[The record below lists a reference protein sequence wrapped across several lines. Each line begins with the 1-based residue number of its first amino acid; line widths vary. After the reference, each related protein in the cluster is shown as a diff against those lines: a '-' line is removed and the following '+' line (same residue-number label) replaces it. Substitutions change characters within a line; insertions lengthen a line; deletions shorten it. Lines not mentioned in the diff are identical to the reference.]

1 MAPLA
6 SPPADLPGLQI
17 LARDPLL
24 YVIDGFASDAE
35 CDALL
40 AAARSRLEPPLVSRS
55 EMEHDP
61 SVRTGQLAWLAW
73 SEFPAVEAYC
83 ARVARLV
90 GWPLDDAESL
100 QVVRYLP
107 GQRYQAHYDA
117 YDQSDP
123 AGRSCLQ
130 EHGQRFVTTL
140 TYLHEPDAGG
150 ATTFDRLGLA
160 IPPRR
165 GQLVA
170 FADVG
175 ADPTRPHPDSLHA
188 GAPVE
193 AGVKWMA
200 ALWFRRPLPGA

>member
-24 YVIDGFASDAE
+24 YVVDGFASDAE

-90 GWPLDDAESL
+90 CWPLDGESL

-117 YDQSDP
+117 YDYP
-123 AGRSCLQ
+123 TPR
-130 EHGQRFVTTL
+130 
-140 TYLHEPDAGG
+140 GG
-150 ATTFDRLGLA
+150 AACRSTGSA
-160 IPPRR
+160 
-165 GQLVA
+165 
-170 FADVG
+170 
-175 ADPTRPHPDSLHA
+175 S
-188 GAPVE
+188 
-193 AGVKWMA
+193 
-200 ALWFRRPLPGA
+200 